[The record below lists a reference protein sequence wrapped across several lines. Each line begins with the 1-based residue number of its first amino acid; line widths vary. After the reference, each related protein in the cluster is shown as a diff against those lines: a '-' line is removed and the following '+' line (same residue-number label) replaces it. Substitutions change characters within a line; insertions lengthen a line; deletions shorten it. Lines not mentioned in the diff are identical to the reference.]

1 MPGYRGTYSDDFV
14 RQLVDKIVLL
24 EGRVRELEKPTATQK
39 ARVVL
44 RLGQAEVELD
54 AAEARITSNELY
66 IQDIWIVDAN
76 QTARIGGVE
85 SRATS
90 LELYTQG
97 LWAVDAAHDA
107 RISAA
112 QSTANGA
119 ASAAATAQAT
129 ANAAQAKADQAQSTA
144 SSANGKANGLYRDL
158 VRLYQELHQKGYVT
172 GPPPS
177 DPSL

>member
-66 IQDIWIVDAN
+66 IQDIWIVDAD

-97 LWAVDAAHDA
+97 LRAVDAAHDA

-112 QSTANGA
+112 Q
-119 ASAAATAQAT
+119 AT
-129 ANAAQAKADQAQSTA
+129 ANNADSTA
-144 SSANGKANGLYRDL
+144 GSALWRAELAAGNTRLIGDYLTTLLNYLKSQNLNPPPPPL
-158 VRLYQELHQKGYVT
+158 LRLY
-172 GPPPS
+172 
-177 DPSL
+177 

>member
-1 MPGYRGTYSDDFV
+1 MPGYRGTYSADFV
-14 RQLVDKIVLL
+14 RQLVDKIGQL

-54 AAEARITSNELY
+54 AVEVRMGDAESY

-90 LELYTQG
+90 LELYVQG
-97 LWAVDAAHDA
+97 LWSVDAAHDA

-112 QSTANGA
+112 QSTASGA
-119 ASAAATAQAT
+119 ASAAATAQA
-129 ANAAQAKADQAQSTA
+129 AAGAAQGTAGSAQSTA
-144 SSANGKANGLYRDL
+144 NTAAYNT
-158 VRLYQELHQKGYVT
+158 RLLADHATALRNYMVQQGMN
-172 GPPPS
+172 PPP
-177 DPSL
+177 PPILAT